1 MVHPARHDEQD
12 LAVAI
17 RLGAIRRPEQAHGH
31 YFEGSRRS
39 CALGAAYEGVY
50 RLPVEAGAVRPIHL
64 ERLFDCLE
72 TTMRSCPEGCRKRLP
87 LAAIIVHLNDDH
99 LWTRAQIAAWVE
111 APPGPKAA
119 SGAEHTPA

>member
-1 MVHPARHDEQD
+1 MVQAAARHDEQD
-12 LAVAI
+12 LALAI
-17 RLGAIRRPEQAHGH
+17 RLGSSRRPEQAYGH

-50 RLPVEAGAVRPIHL
+50 RLPAEVGGVRPIHL
-64 ERLFDCLE
+64 ERLFGCLE

-99 LWTRAQIAAWVE
+99 HWTRAQIASWVE
-111 APPGPKAA
+111 AVPEIRATSGPPSP
-119 SGAEHTPA
+119 